1 MILKMSENQEELK
14 KKALELDQ
22 QIHELEKQ
30 RMEIAKNVIKDSV
43 GYDNFKD
50 KIEEIL
56 KTSEIPLTWTQIK
69 EKAEFTQKVPN
80 NKWVRQME
88 NDIGLKRVKDKKT
101 KKILWNI

>member
-1 MILKMSENQEELK
+1 MSEDQEELK
-14 KKALELDQ
+14 KRALELDQ

-69 EKAEFTQKVPN
+69 EKAGFTQKVPN

-88 NDIGLKRVKDKKT
+88 NDIGLKREKDKKT
-101 KKILWNI
+101 KKILWSI

>member
-1 MILKMSENQEELK
+1 MSEDQEELK

-69 EKAEFTQKVPN
+69 EKVGFTQKVPN

-88 NDIGLKRVKDKKT
+88 NDIGLKREKDKKT
-101 KKILWNI
+101 KKILWSI